1 MQCCIFFFIL
11 NLWWSTKKIVIRQFC
26 LFSKNNIYM
35 YSIAKTLSISICTIS
50 NQLSEPY
57 SLLAAL
63 PYSYSSDWWFKWF
76 YVIYTLKVPEKLS
89 LYCVFRLIKIY
100 CVIEYTGILWRKKK
114 SLMMIRGWGC
124 LKDKSD
130 TDICTLVIWW
140 YYLSTWVTNIPNYI
154 RVRVYYI

>member
-1 MQCCIFFFIL
+1 MKSEIKKQRFAMLYIFFYITFMMINKENCNSAILFIL
-11 NLWWSTKKIVIRQFC
+11 KKQY
-26 LFSKNNIYM
+26 LIYM

-100 CVIEYTGILWRKKK
+100 CVIEYTGILWRKKNP
-114 SLMMIRGWGC
+114 
-124 LKDKSD
+124 
-130 TDICTLVIWW
+130 WW
-140 YYLSTWVTNIPNYI
+140 WFADEV
-154 RVRVYYI
+154 V